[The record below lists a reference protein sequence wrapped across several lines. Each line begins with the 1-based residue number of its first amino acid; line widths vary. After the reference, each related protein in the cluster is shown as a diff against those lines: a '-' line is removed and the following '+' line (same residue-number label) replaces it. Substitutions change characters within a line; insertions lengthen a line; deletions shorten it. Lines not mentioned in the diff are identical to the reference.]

1 MINIICWVSF
11 IDLNKKLIHMAF
23 DPTDNDHDKLAKYTE
38 KYTRKRLSK
47 SQFVICATPSQCSEL
62 SLHVSKKISIK
73 VSTKKYKF
81 YIDNELIEGCT
92 FHYEGLNVF

>member
-38 KYTRKRLSK
+38 SFTRKRLSK
-47 SQFVICATPSQCSEL
+47 TGFVICATLPQCSEL
-62 SLHVSKKISIK
+62 QLHVSKKISIK
-73 VSTKKYKF
+73 LSTKKYKF
-81 YIDNELIEGCT
+81 YDHNNELIEGCT
-92 FHYEGLNVF
+92 FHYEGLN